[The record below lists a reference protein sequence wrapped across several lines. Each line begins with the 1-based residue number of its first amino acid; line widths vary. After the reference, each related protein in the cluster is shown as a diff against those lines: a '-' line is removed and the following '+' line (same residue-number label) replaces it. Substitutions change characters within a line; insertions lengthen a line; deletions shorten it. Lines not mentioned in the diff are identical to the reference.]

1 MIHNCC
7 TKHSPKAK
15 VSPNAP
21 SVKNWCKYRWEH
33 PMRHLFAF
41 HKSMCCWVNTSR
53 VESSMAFLV
62 TSEVLRLAIKIALH
76 IANMQRVGLL
86 RRSTS
91 PWLSL
96 PTCSQPTDIKRSSL
110 PNFGHGR
117 SHFPSLRT
125 SLPSSL
131 SMTPRTGVV
140 ASKACAWSETIL
152 LIWQDE
158 TQYWMD

>member
-7 TKHSPKAK
+7 TKHSPNAK

-21 SVKNWCKYRWEH
+21 SVKNWCKHRWEH

-41 HKSMCCWVNTSR
+41 HKSMCCWVNTGR
-53 VESSMAFLV
+53 IESSMAFLV
-62 TSEVLRLAIKIALH
+62 TFEVLRLAILIAPH

-86 RRSTS
+86 QILTS

-96 PTCSQPTDIKRSSL
+96 PTCSQPIKRSSL
-110 PNFGHGR
+110 PT

-131 SMTPRTGVV
+131 SITPRTGVV